1 MPWPATDGGRLT
13 VGMDGTEIALRIIG
27 AFYAFAGLVAA
38 RVALTS
44 NLIDRAIS
52 AISMQKPDRIET
64 HRTTWLLS
72 QSALIFAGGVCLM
85 LLLEPAAWIFVAAAL
100 AQALFFVALG
110 PLYFDA
116 ADPPDPQGRRSS
128 INAFVIYGAAT
139 LFVVWAAY
147 TGRLVPLANA
157 SGLLLGAA
165 IAAIVL
171 HLGYIVRHMYF
182 PAKRTSAFGSFDDS
196 DDPPIDT
203 YDDSGLDHTGMP
215 ASSRRFKLMADY
227 GAFPLWAMDDGLIG
241 DFSPQDLGVS
251 EELTADLW
259 AWANDFDASLNR
271 DDPANSHW
279 SAELFR
285 QHIDEGLALA
295 RRIKRELPD
304 REVFVHDANGD
315 LIEITTDLR

>member
-1 MPWPATDGGRLT
+1 
-13 VGMDGTEIALRIIG
+13 MDGTEIALRVIG

-64 HRTTWLLS
+64 HRTIWLLS
-72 QSALIFAGGVCLM
+72 QSVLIFAGGVCLM

-100 AQALFFVALG
+100 AQALFFAALG

-128 INAFVIYGAAT
+128 INAFVIYSAAT

-147 TGRLVPLANA
+147 TERLVPLANA
-157 SGLLLGAA
+157 SGPLLGAA
-165 IAAIVL
+165 TAAIAL

-182 PAKRTSAFGSFDDS
+182 PAQRKAGFGGFDDG
-196 DDPPIDT
+196 DEGPIDT
-203 YDDSGLDHTGMP
+203 YDDSALDQTGLP

-227 GAFPLWAMDDGLIG
+227 GTYPLWAMDDGLIG

-259 AWANDFDASLNR
+259 AWANAFDASLNR

-279 SAELFR
+279 SAERFR
-285 QHIDEGLALA
+285 QHVDEGLALA
-295 RRIKRELPD
+295 RRVKRELPH
-304 REVFVHDANGD
+304 REVFVRDASGD
-315 LIEITTDLR
+315 LIEIVADGGAIS